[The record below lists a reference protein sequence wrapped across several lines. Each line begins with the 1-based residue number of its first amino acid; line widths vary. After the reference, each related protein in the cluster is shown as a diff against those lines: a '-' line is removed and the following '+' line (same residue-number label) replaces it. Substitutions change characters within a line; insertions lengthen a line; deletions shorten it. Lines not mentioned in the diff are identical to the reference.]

1 MNSNWLDQC
10 YGKGNVIRTCTLH
23 SALHVHVRHVH
34 VMTVSRLY
42 LFHQGVQIAKDRNRF
57 GTTEAHLLE
66 RVKVPRHIAA
76 ADTT

>member
-1 MNSNWLDQC
+1 M
-10 YGKGNVIRTCTLH
+10 
-23 SALHVHVRHVH
+23 HVHVRHVH